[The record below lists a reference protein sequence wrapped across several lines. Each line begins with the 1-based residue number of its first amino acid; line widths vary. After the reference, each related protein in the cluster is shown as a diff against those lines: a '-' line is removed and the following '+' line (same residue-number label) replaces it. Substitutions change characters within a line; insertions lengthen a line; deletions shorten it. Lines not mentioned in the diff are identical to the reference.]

1 MRTILQ
7 YCTLE
12 VKGGNWRIVLF
23 RQSVERFYHYAGGSI
38 IAVNEVVLTEDTV
51 AESNPVGHG
60 LVLLLF
66 YPATLLMEKNYQNPT

>member
-12 VKGGNWRIVLF
+12 VNRGNWRIVLF
-23 RQSVERFYHYAGGSI
+23 RLSVELFYHYAGGSI

-51 AESNPVGHG
+51 AESNP
-60 LVLLLF
+60 LR
-66 YPATLLMEKNYQNPT
+66 